1 MIHLFRLSLAA
12 SLAALA
18 VSASVAAA
26 QSPQGAA
33 PPPVTT
39 VMALLKVTP
48 GVTRDAI
55 MKVMQDEVRDTVQL
69 YLDGHIT
76 QWYSRADSNGVVFML
91 NATSVEAAK
100 AMTDG
105 LPLVKAGLASF
116 DFIPLAPLNP
126 LRLLIA
132 RPATAK

>member
-1 MIHLFRLSLAA
+1 MLVSRFR
-12 SLAALA
+12 LAALLTA
-18 VSASVAAA
+18 LTVSTPVVSAQAPSAV
-26 QSPQGAA
+26 P

-39 VMALLKVTP
+39 VLAMLKVTP

-55 MKVMQDEVRDTVQL
+55 MTVMQDEVRDTVLL

-91 NATSVEAAK
+91 DVSSVQAAK
-100 AMTDG
+100 AMTDR

-116 DFIPLAPLNP
+116 DFIPLSPLNP
-126 LRLLIA
+126 LRVLLN
-132 RPATAK
+132 PPVK